1 MSRKNVTGKAS
12 LRSRVRTV
20 LSKST
25 SQVGRA
31 GAGLEKRRLRELRA
45 LREATSSARIDL
57 GRSLRE
63 VNKLIFVQD
72 FERAGRLL
80 RRLSEAYPADYEVQ
94 FRRIEVAARTEE
106 LEDVCHEYTS
116 RALHNPQVLA
126 LQLAASLAEIRFL
139 ERSQEEGESS
149 EASLLN
155 PSLSSRR
162 DVTGLSFDAE
172 RSLGGKV
179 SGGLLGGLSRDVRS
193 LSSSLGSQSGA
204 RASALGHLLRVPR
217 NPSVADDAVPDDMPP
232 LAEAFAD
239 DSARLAGESW
249 NEPAVHPAV
258 VKAKQLFAQHP
269 NNYAAWYVVGCAFE
283 HMGDLSRAVDAWTK
297 ALSLNPSS
305 VSVLSTLSELQQIGA
320 LSQESEDFTQR
331 FELVDKYLV
340 HGSFETHMEL
350 HKEYLA
356 RGEYTLAIAALRTLA
371 DWIQRQRGEV
381 PPEIEAV
388 SLLGAMKAYRLAGNV
403 PAAEACRREA
413 ENIVIAAKKGG
424 ESPAQLAFMGQAAE
438 EQGLAPLARLCYF
451 AVLTSG
457 ESSEDLAIRTAAH
470 CVSAMPSHS
479 LKEVLQTTY
488 QIHGGHS
495 ELQFCLLLCSLN
507 LANIPVKRYM
517 ERRAKARA
525 AVAEGDIPGALVLL
539 QEGLRETDEDPEA
552 QMLMGECLWRSGR
565 REESSTHFARMYWL
579 DSLNP
584 AFALRFVSHL
594 VRLGEFSRAE
604 QVALQA
610 MDIRSLSQAQ
620 LAELHWV
627 RATTLHSFGKQEE
640 ARIQMNKALAA
651 DPWNAGYLA
660 LALRLLA
667 PDASLALPEGDVL
680 AKFEDWVDG
689 RGKAFPKDLMGPWL
703 VRAKAALKSGWVEY
717 AWTMARILF
726 LYCSEDEDA
735 TAFYASAGAAW
746 NSRNA
751 TQQTLQLLS
760 KADSRKQLPQ
770 LATMVARIYGRSGEW
785 ALVDEWID
793 IAVKAGL
800 DDPKLRSRLFE
811 VEALALALKGVELP
825 RAQSLI
831 EAAIDV
837 YEGSVGASAKMPS
850 GMGVLHGYI
859 LLAQGDIKG
868 GLERMRAHTKED
880 VSIQN
885 LYFLI
890 KGLSRAGKLADA
902 EKEHLGTLLASV
914 PVDSL
919 EQKLI
924 EEIHCVAGLRKSGRP
939 VNLTC

>member
-12 LRSRVRTV
+12 LRNRVRTV
-20 LSKST
+20 LTKSNA
-25 SQVGRA
+25 QAGRA

-45 LREATSSARIDL
+45 LREATPSSTRVDL

-72 FERAGRLL
+72 FEKAGKLL
-80 RRLSEAYPADYEVQ
+80 RRLSEVYPADYEVQ

-139 ERSQEEGESS
+139 ERSHDEGDEHD
-149 EASLLN
+149 ALVN

-162 DVTGLSFDAE
+162 DVTGLSLETE
-172 RSLGGKV
+172 RLQGGGI
-179 SGGLLGGLSRDVRS
+179 SGLAGGLSRDARS
-193 LSSSLGSQSGA
+193 LYSSLGSTSAA
-204 RASALGHLLRVPR
+204 RVSAMGGLVRIPR
-217 NPSVADDAVPDDMPP
+217 NPSVADDAVPEEMPP
-232 LAEAFAD
+232 LADAFAD
-239 DSARLAGESW
+239 DAARVAGESW
-249 NEPAVHPAV
+249 NERQVNPAV
-258 VKAKQLFAQHP
+258 VKANELVALHP
-269 NNYAAWYVVGCAFE
+269 DHFAAWYVAGCAFE
-283 HMGDLSRAVDAWTK
+283 YVGDLSRAVDAWTK
-297 ALSLNPSS
+297 ALRLNPSS

-331 FELVDKYLV
+331 FESVDKYLV

-424 ESPAQLAFMGQAAE
+424 ESPSQMAFMGQAAE
-438 EQGLAPLARLCYF
+438 EQGLAPLARMCYF
-451 AVLTSG
+451 SVLTSR
-457 ESSEDLAIRTAAH
+457 ETSEDLAIRTAAH
-470 CVSAMPSHS
+470 CVSVMPSHS
-479 LKEVLQTTY
+479 LKEVLQTAY
-488 QIHGGHS
+488 QIHGGHT
-495 ELQFCLLLCSLN
+495 ELRFCALLCALN
-507 LANIPVKRYM
+507 VAGVPVKRYM
-517 ERRAKARA
+517 ERRAKARTA
-525 AVAEGDIPGALVLL
+525 VGAGDLGGAVALLEEGF
-539 QEGLRETDEDPEA
+539 RETDEDPEA
-552 QMLMGECLWRSGR
+552 QMLMGECLWRIGR
-565 REESSTHFARMYWL
+565 RDESSTHFARMYWL
-579 DSLNP
+579 DSLN
-584 AFALRFVSHL
+584 AEFALRFVSHL

-610 MDIRSLSQAQ
+610 MDIATLGQAQ

-627 RATTLHSFGKQEE
+627 RATSLHSFGQQEE

-667 PDASLALPEGDVL
+667 PENSVSLPQPDVL
-680 AKFEDWVDG
+680 VRFEDWVDS
-689 RGKAFPKDLMGPWL
+689 RGKTFPKDLVAPWL
-703 VRAKAALKSGWVEY
+703 ERARAALRAGWVEY
-717 AWTMARILF
+717 AWTMARTLF
-726 LYCSEDEDA
+726 LYCSHDEET

-760 KADSRKQLPQ
+760 KGDVKSGLPL

-785 ALVDEWID
+785 ALVDEWTD

-800 DDPKLRSRLFE
+800 EDRKLRSRLFE
-811 VEALALALKGVELP
+811 VEALALALKGVEFP

-837 YEGSVGASAKMPS
+837 YEGTGGSAAKMPP
-850 GMGVLHGYI
+850 GMGVLHGYL

-868 GLERMRAHTKED
+868 GLDRMRTHTKED
-880 VSIQN
+880 ACILN
-885 LYFLI
+885 LYFLV
-890 KGLSRAGKLADA
+890 KGLSRAGRLADS
-902 EKEHLGTLLASV
+902 EREHLEALLASV

-924 EEIHCVAGLRKSGRP
+924 EEIHCVAGLRKSRRP